1 MYSSAEIEGRA
12 FFRDLATNASGRVVL
27 MGLPTRRPDFR
38 SPMTDGAGA
47 SGVPAAALAIP
58 RP

>member
-27 MGLPTRRPDFR
+27 MGLTYEETAKAADAGFKALRDF
-38 SPMTDGAGA
+38 SEH
-47 SGVPAAALAIP
+47 
-58 RP
+58 